1 MAKGVITTKYLEDL
15 GVDKDTATK
24 IFAERGKEIA
34 EANSE
39 KEAIEKQLADAKKSI
54 ESLNAEFEKLKAEN
68 ADGAEWK
75 KKFETLQAE
84 TAEKARKAEEDRI
97 LNEKNIRNHEY
108 FDNALKAI
116 GKTADDWNGGDN
128 GRFTAEG
135 YYKKFVEAI
144 ESEENAGKS
153 HKDVLHNLVKND
165 QNAFKGVTVA
175 KLAGGTPRGNSRFNS
190 REEIIAIKDGATR
203 RAEMLNN
210 PQYFPELNN

>member
-39 KEAIEKQLADAKKSI
+39 KEAIEKQLEDAKKSI
-54 ESLNAEFEKLKAEN
+54 ESLNAEFENLKAEN

-97 LNEKNIRNHEY
+97 LNEKSIKNHEY

-116 GKTADDWNGGDN
+116 GKTADDWNGK
-128 GRFTAEG
+128 FTADG
-135 YYKKFVEAI
+135 YYNEFVKAI

-165 QNAFKGVTVA
+165 QNAFKGVTA
-175 KLAGGTPRGNSRFNS
+175 IKLAGGTPRGNSRFNS

>member
-24 IFAERGKEIA
+24 IFTERGKEIA

-39 KEAIEKQLADAKKSI
+39 KEAIEKQLTEAKKSI
-54 ESLNAEFEKLKAEN
+54 ESLNAEFERLKTEN

-75 KKFETLQAE
+75 KKFEDLKAE
-84 TAEKARKAEEDRI
+84 TAENARKAEEDRI
-97 LNEKNIRNHEY
+97 LSEKSARNHEY

-116 GKTADDWNGGDN
+116 GKTADDWNGK
-128 GRFTAEG
+128 FTADG
-135 YYKKFVEAI
+135 YYNEFVKAI

-165 QNAFKGVTVA
+165 QNAFKGVTA
-175 KLAGGTPRGNSRFNS
+175 IKLAGGTPRGNSRFNS

>member
-39 KEAIEKQLADAKKSI
+39 KEAIEKQLAEAKKSI
-54 ESLNAEFEKLKAEN
+54 ESLNAEFERLKTEN

-75 KKFETLQAE
+75 KKFEDLKAE
-84 TAEKARKAEEDRI
+84 TAENAKKAEEERI
-97 LNEKNIRNHEY
+97 LSEKSARNHEY

-116 GKTADDWNGGDN
+116 GKTADDWNGK
-128 GRFTAEG
+128 FTAEG
-135 YYKKFVEAI
+135 YYNEFVKAI

-153 HKDVLHNLVKND
+153 HKDILHNLVKND